1 MIDNVLL
8 SNHLFIRKYNVTH
21 FQNHFKS
28 SQQRKNME
36 MKTYSVTFQ
45 EILEIIENHNNRKFG
60 TFSKIF
66 ERLEKFIKWRWRK
79 FLN

>member
-1 MIDNVLL
+1 
-8 SNHLFIRKYNVTH
+8 
-21 FQNHFKS
+21 
-28 SQQRKNME
+28 ME